1 MIIKVCSPTLLEKK
15 WRNMSEKPFFKL
27 STETMTFHF
36 IIEEKQRK
44 ASGIRKPDKAQNM
57 MTKGKACVRLSQ

>member
-1 MIIKVCSPTLLEKK
+1 
-15 WRNMSEKPFFKL
+15 MSEKPFFKL

-44 ASGIRKPDKAQNM
+44 AWGIRKPDKAQNM